1 MSLEVIYVTRHGF
14 RSNWLVDP
22 SNGNYT
28 STLKTPTG
36 IAADPPLTA
45 HGVDQ
50 ARELGEKLFAVDPP
64 IERVYSS
71 CYYRCLQTIEPF
83 TRKAVAQ
90 GKLPPSGTAGKGDGK
105 RGVVRGETGLG
116 EWYGSAPF
124 EHPVPATPE
133 VLESFFPALLEQEYR
148 PAVVPTRN
156 GESIDEL
163 HDRVATTM
171 EALISECDRDGVR
184 SVLLCSHA
192 AVVIA
197 LGRVLTGVMPENVEA
212 EDFRA
217 FTCGLSVYRRRKNG
231 KKSTDTDTGADT
243 QQQQHQQQ
251 QQQQQGSNATP
262 SARNANPQI
271 QHEPTP
277 SPSRVPQ
284 WRGGRGIL
292 DGWDCELNSDCSHL
306 SGGEERGWRFAGDE
320 SFGAIKTSSGSILDS
335 GDLGVVVEGKKG
347 EVRVRS
353 KV

>member
-1 MSLEVIYVTRHGF
+1 M
-14 RSNWLVDP
+14 
-22 SNGNYT
+22 
-28 STLKTPTG
+28 KTPTG

-50 ARELGEKLFAVDPP
+50 ARELGEQLLAVDPP

-83 TRKAVAQ
+83 TRKAVAL
-90 GKLPPSGTAGKGDGK
+90 GRLSPTPSETGAAGSNENSAGKRKG
-105 RGVVRGETGLG
+105 GVVRGETGLG

-124 EHPVPATPE
+124 EHPIPASPQ

-148 PAVVPTRN
+148 AAVVPTRN

-197 LGRVLTGVMPENVEA
+197 LGRVLTGFMPENVEV

-217 FTCGLSVYRRRKNG
+217 FTCGLSVYRRRRTNG
-231 KKSTDTDTGADT
+231 RGENRKSTDTDSRTVTVTGPG
-243 QQQQHQQQ
+243 QHQHQQQ
-251 QQQQQGSNATP
+251 EKKQQDLQQQGSNATP
-262 SARNANPQI
+262 SAGNVNPQI

-277 SPSRVPQ
+277 TPSRIPQ

-292 DGWDCELNSDCSHL
+292 DGWDCELNSDCDHL
-306 SGGEERGWRFAGDE
+306 SGGEERGW
-320 SFGAIKTSSGSILDS
+320 
-335 GDLGVVVEGKKG
+335 
-347 EVRVRS
+347 
-353 KV
+353 